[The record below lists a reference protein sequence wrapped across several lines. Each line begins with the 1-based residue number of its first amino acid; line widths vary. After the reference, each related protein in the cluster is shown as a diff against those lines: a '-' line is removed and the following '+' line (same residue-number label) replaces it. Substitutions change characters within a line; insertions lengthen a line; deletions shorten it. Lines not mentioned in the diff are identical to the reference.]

1 MDQTADSQ
9 HNLVLLTVGSIES
22 DPSSWG
28 CAQVAATRGGTEA
41 AGANGAVMP
50 VRRRLAP
57 AERTPQI
64 LAAALEEFA
73 ERGYAGASMAA
84 AAARAGVTKGLIY
97 HYFPGKA
104 DLFKA
109 VVRSFLQPV
118 FSEAERLIA
127 GFPGTKAELLRA
139 LVELAY
145 DRVAAERRERTLFKL
160 ILAEADRFPELA
172 AFYNAEVLSRAL
184 ALVGG
189 VLRAGAASGE
199 FRPEAARAA
208 GLAPVLIAPAIMA
221 SIWQMM
227 LGDER
232 APDLA
237 AMRAAHVELVLRG
250 LARAAPPP
258 EALPTPA

>member
-1 MDQTADSQ
+1 MAVRPAETENGGAGQT
-9 HNLVLLTVGSIES
+9 
-22 DPSSWG
+22 
-28 CAQVAATRGGTEA
+28 
-41 AGANGAVMP
+41 
-50 VRRRLAP
+50 RRRLAP

-109 VVRSFLQPV
+109 VVRSCVQPV

-127 GFPGTKAELLRA
+127 AFDGPKAALLRG
-139 LVELAY
+139 LIELAY
-145 DRVAAERRERTLFKL
+145 DRVATERRERILFKL

-199 FRPEAARAA
+199 FRPEAADAA
-208 GLAPVLIAPAIMA
+208 GLAPVLMAPAIMA

-227 LGDER
+227 LGEER

-237 AMRAAHVELVLRG
+237 AMRAAHVDLVLRG
-250 LARAAPPP
+250 LLRGQASGQEAPP
-258 EALPTPA
+258 A

>member
-1 MDQTADSQ
+1 VKPAETE
-9 HNLVLLTVGSIES
+9 N
-22 DPSSWG
+22 
-28 CAQVAATRGGTEA
+28 GGTVPA
-41 AGANGAVMP
+41 
-50 VRRRLAP
+50 RRRLAP

-109 VVRSFLQPV
+109 VVRSCVQPV
-118 FSEAERLIA
+118 FNEAERLIA
-127 GFPGTKAELLRA
+127 AFEGPKAELLRG
-139 LVELAY
+139 LIELAY
-145 DRVAAERRERTLFKL
+145 DRVATERRERILFKL

-199 FRPEAARAA
+199 FRPAAEAA
-208 GLAPVLIAPAIMA
+208 GLAPVLMAPAIMA

-227 LGDER
+227 LGEGR
-232 APDLA
+232 SPNLA
-237 AMRAAHVELVLRG
+237 AMRKAHVDLVLQG
-250 LARAAPPP
+250 LVQARAPGQGAP
-258 EALPTPA
+258 AA

>member
-1 MDQTADSQ
+1 MAT
-9 HNLVLLTVGSIES
+9 
-22 DPSSWG
+22 
-28 CAQVAATRGGTEA
+28 TRGATEWTEA
-41 AGANGAVMP
+41 AEAGLA
-50 VRRRLAP
+50 RRRLAP

-109 VVRSFLQPV
+109 VVRSCVGPV
-118 FSEAERLIA
+118 FSEAERLVA
-127 GFPGTKAELLRA
+127 AFQGPKAELLRG
-139 LVELAY
+139 LIELAY
-145 DRVAAERRERTLFKL
+145 ARVAAERRERILFKL

-184 ALVGG
+184 VLVGG

-199 FRPEAARAA
+199 FRPEAAEAA
-208 GLAPVLIAPAIMA
+208 GLAPVVIAPAIMA
-221 SIWQMM
+221 SVWQMM
-227 LGDER
+227 LGEER

-237 AMRAAHVELVLRG
+237 AMREAHVDLVLRG
-250 LARAAPPP
+250 LLRAPPP
-258 EALPTPA
+258 GRVPPDA

>member
-1 MDQTADSQ
+1 
-9 HNLVLLTVGSIES
+9 
-22 DPSSWG
+22 
-28 CAQVAATRGGTEA
+28 VAARSAAAKRAEAETGG
-41 AGANGAVMP
+41 GASA
-50 VRRRLAP
+50 RRRLAP

-64 LAAALEEFA
+64 LGAALEEFA

-84 AAARAGVTKGLIY
+84 TAARAGVAKGLIY

-109 VVRSFLQPV
+109 VVRSCIQPV

-127 GFPGTKAELLRA
+127 AFQGSRAELLRG
-139 LVELAY
+139 LLELAY
-145 DRVAAERRERTLFKL
+145 SRVAAERRERILFKL

-172 AFYNAEVLSRAL
+172 AFYHAEVFSRAL

-199 FRPEAARAA
+199 FRPDAADAA
-208 GLAPVLIAPAIMA
+208 GLAPVLVAPAIMA

-227 LGDER
+227 LGEER

-237 AMRAAHVELVLRG
+237 AMREAHVDLVLRG
-250 LARAAPPP
+250 VLR
-258 EALPTPA
+258 TPALAAVQAGG

>member
-1 MDQTADSQ
+1 MPTTPGARGRTGTA
-9 HNLVLLTVGSIES
+9 
-22 DPSSWG
+22 
-28 CAQVAATRGGTEA
+28 EA
-41 AGANGAVMP
+41 GP
-50 VRRRLAP
+50 TRRRLAP

-109 VVRSFLQPV
+109 VVRSCVQPV

-127 GFPGTKAELLRA
+127 GSQGSRAELLRG

-145 DRVAAERRERTLFKL
+145 SRVAAERRERVLFKL

-172 AFYNAEVLSRAL
+172 ELYDAEVLSRAL

-189 VLRAGAASGE
+189 VLRAGVASGE
-199 FRPEAARAA
+199 FRPEAADAA
-208 GLAPVLIAPAIMA
+208 GLAPVLMAPAIMA

-227 LGDER
+227 LGEGR

-237 AMRAAHVELVLRG
+237 AMRAAHVDLVLGGLLRARG
-250 LARAAPPP
+250 APV
-258 EALPTPA
+258 A

>member
-1 MDQTADSQ
+1 MEPA
-9 HNLVLLTVGSIES
+9 ES
-22 DPSSWG
+22 G
-28 CAQVAATRGGTEA
+28 NGGTGPA
-41 AGANGAVMP
+41 
-50 VRRRLAP
+50 RRRLAP
-57 AERTPQI
+57 SERTPQI

-104 DLFKA
+104 ELFKA
-109 VVRSFLQPV
+109 VVRSCVQPV

-127 GFPGTKAELLRA
+127 GFEGPRAALLRG

-145 DRVAAERRERTLFKL
+145 DRVAAERRERLLFKL

-172 AFYNAEVLSRAL
+172 AFYHAEVLSRAL

-189 VLRAGAASGE
+189 VLRAGVDSGE
-199 FRPEAARAA
+199 FRPEAADAA
-208 GLAPVLIAPAIMA
+208 GLAPVLLAPAIMA
-221 SIWQMM
+221 SIWQTM
-227 LGDER
+227 LGGGR

-237 AMRAAHVELVLRG
+237 AMRRAHVDLVMRG
-250 LARAAPPP
+250 VVRAPRQAPPAARR
-258 EALPTPA
+258 E

>member
-1 MDQTADSQ
+1 MQRR
-9 HNLVLLTVGSIES
+9 GS
-22 DPSSWG
+22 
-28 CAQVAATRGGTEA
+28 AQVATTQGATGRAEVAEA
-41 AGANGAVMP
+41 GP

-57 AERTPQI
+57 AERMPQI
-64 LAAALEEFA
+64 LAGALEEFA

-97 HYFPGKA
+97 HYFPSKA

-109 VVRSFLQPV
+109 VVRSCVGPV

-127 GFPGTKAELLRA
+127 ASGGPKAELLRR
-139 LVELAY
+139 LIELAY
-145 DRVAAERRERTLFKL
+145 DRVAAERRERILFKL

-199 FRPEAARAA
+199 FRPEAADGA
-208 GLAPVLIAPAIMA
+208 GLAPVLMAPAIMA

-227 LGDER
+227 LGQER

-237 AMRAAHVELVLRG
+237 AMREAHVDLVLRG
-250 LARAAPPP
+250 LLRAPPP
-258 EALPTPA
+258 ERAPSGA

>member
-1 MDQTADSQ
+1 MITTQSVVEPRGVATA
-9 HNLVLLTVGSIES
+9 G
-22 DPSSWG
+22 
-28 CAQVAATRGGTEA
+28 
-41 AGANGAVMP
+41 P

-57 AERTPQI
+57 AERMPQI

-109 VVRSFLQPV
+109 VVRSCVGPV

-127 GFPGTKAELLRA
+127 GFEGPRAELLRG
-139 LVELAY
+139 LIDLAY
-145 DRVAAERRERTLFKL
+145 ARVAAERRERILFKL

-172 AFYNAEVLSRAL
+172 AFYEAEVLSRAL

-199 FRPEAARAA
+199 FRPDVAERAA
-208 GLAPVLIAPAIMA
+208 GLAPVLLAPAIMA
-221 SIWQMM
+221 SLWQTM
-227 LGDER
+227 LGAAR

-237 AMRAAHVELVLRG
+237 AMRTAHVDLVLRG
-250 LARAAPPP
+250 VLREPS
-258 EALPTPA
+258 PAV

>member
-1 MDQTADSQ
+1 M
-9 HNLVLLTVGSIES
+9 
-22 DPSSWG
+22 
-28 CAQVAATRGGTEA
+28 VARSAAKRTEA
-41 AGANGAVMP
+41 ENGGPGSA
-50 VRRRLAP
+50 RRRLAP
-57 AERTPQI
+57 SERTPQI

-84 AAARAGVTKGLIY
+84 TAARAGVAKSLIY

-109 VVRSFLQPV
+109 VVRSCIQPV

-127 GFPGTKAELLRA
+127 ALQGPRAELLRG
-139 LVELAY
+139 LIELAY
-145 DRVAAERRERTLFKL
+145 NRAAAERRERILFKL

-172 AFYNAEVLSRAL
+172 AFYHAEVFSRAL

-189 VLRAGAASGE
+189 VLRAGVASGE
-199 FRPEAARAA
+199 FRPEAADAAA
-208 GLAPVLIAPAIMA
+208 GLAPVLVAPAIMA

-227 LGDER
+227 LGEGR

-237 AMRAAHVELVLRG
+237 AMRAAQVDLVLGG
-250 LARAAPPP
+250 LLRPGEAPAA
-258 EALPTPA
+258 

>member
-1 MDQTADSQ
+1 MKPAETE
-9 HNLVLLTVGSIES
+9 N
-22 DPSSWG
+22 
-28 CAQVAATRGGTEA
+28 GGTVLA
-41 AGANGAVMP
+41 
-50 VRRRLAP
+50 RRRLAP

-109 VVRSFLQPV
+109 VVRSCVQPV
-118 FSEAERLIA
+118 FNEAERLIA
-127 GFPGTKAELLRA
+127 AFEGPKAELLRG
-139 LVELAY
+139 LIELAY
-145 DRVAAERRERTLFKL
+145 DRVATERRERILFKL

-199 FRPEAARAA
+199 FRPAAAEAA
-208 GLAPVLIAPAIMA
+208 GLAPVLMAPAIMA

-227 LGDER
+227 LGEGR
-232 APDLA
+232 SPNLA
-237 AMRAAHVELVLRG
+237 AMRKAHVDLVLQG
-250 LARAAPPP
+250 LVQARAPGQGAP
-258 EALPTPA
+258 AA

>member
-1 MDQTADSQ
+1 VATTRD
-9 HNLVLLTVGSIES
+9 LTGR
-22 DPSSWG
+22 
-28 CAQVAATRGGTEA
+28 AEA
-41 AGANGAVMP
+41 VETGPA
-50 VRRRLAP
+50 RRRLTP
-57 AERTPQI
+57 TERTPQI

-109 VVRSFLQPV
+109 VVRSCIQPV
-118 FSEAERLIA
+118 FDETERLITE
-127 GFPGTKAELLRA
+127 FPGPKAELLRR
-139 LVELAY
+139 LIGFAY
-145 DRVAAERRERTLFKL
+145 ARVAAERRERILFKL

-189 VLRAGAASGE
+189 VLRDGAASGE
-199 FRPEAARAA
+199 FRPEAAENA
-208 GLAPVLIAPAIMA
+208 GLAPVLMAPAIMA
-221 SIWQMM
+221 SIWEMM
-227 LGDER
+227 LGEER

-237 AMRAAHVELVLRG
+237 AMREAHVDLVLRALVRTPPDAG
-250 LARAAPPP
+250 RPAADG
-258 EALPTPA
+258 

>member
-1 MDQTADSQ
+1 MAARPAE
-9 HNLVLLTVGSIES
+9 IES
-22 DPSSWG
+22 
-28 CAQVAATRGGTEA
+28 GGTGPA
-41 AGANGAVMP
+41 
-50 VRRRLAP
+50 RRRLAP

-109 VVRSFLQPV
+109 VVRSCVQPV
-118 FSEAERLIA
+118 FSEAERMIA
-127 GFPGTKAELLRA
+127 AFEGPKAELLRG
-139 LVELAY
+139 LIELAY
-145 DRVAAERRERTLFKL
+145 DRVTAERRERVLFKL

-172 AFYNAEVLSRAL
+172 AFYNAEVLSRGL
-184 ALVGG
+184 ALVGN
-189 VLRAGAASGE
+189 VLRAGATSGE
-199 FRPEAARAA
+199 FRPEAADAV
-208 GLAPVLIAPAIMA
+208 GLAPVLLAPAIMA

-227 LGDER
+227 LGEER

-237 AMRAAHVELVLRG
+237 AMRRAHVDLVLRG
-250 LARAAPPP
+250 LLQAPGPGAPAPPKR
-258 EALPTPA
+258 LR